1 MGSIIGLTAFMYYI
15 LDRFSTQPMYATITE
30 LIYSLPVLF
39 VFLVGVLADNMDR
52 KNSRILRM
60 DLRNIIY
67 ALALFFY

>member
-52 KNSRILRM
+52 KK
-60 DLRNIIY
+60 
-67 ALALFFY
+67 